1 VEEVKEELAKEEGAM
16 EEDKIRKEKSN
27 HIKVHS
33 NATGRRRRMNKR
45 VIKSPILWRMRKIC
59 S

>member
-1 VEEVKEELAKEEGAM
+1 MEEVKEELAKEEGAM

-33 NATGRRRRMNKR
+33 NVTGRRRRMNKR
-45 VIKSPILWRMRKIC
+45 VIKSPIL
-59 S
+59 